1 MRLEKK
7 LKLRA
12 TTSTDSTLVAGG
24 DVKRTKKQLAAG
36 EPTKFTAMLTQSK
49 WKQLKEEK
57 DAPKPVVDTDE
68 EALPEQRTPA
78 EWHGAAREAQAR
90 PLTGLWPQLVEGL
103 MGRKPALRFSI
114 EDDQ

>member
-1 MRLEKK
+1 VRLEKK

-57 DAPKPVVDTDE
+57 DAPKPVVDTDGVIRYRHVAKIKVKVTDEFGQTATE
-68 EALPEQRTPA
+68 EFR
-78 EWHGAAREAQAR
+78 
-90 PLTGLWPQLVEGL
+90 
-103 MGRKPALRFSI
+103 LRFMRD
-114 EDDQ
+114 E